1 MAELLSEKASFASKP
16 KKNNKWKVKVIEAGW
31 GSSGYYGAD
40 MLAEYGPKVFKAG
53 TKVYMNHPTMTE
65 ESDRPERDVHELAG
79 KLVTDAKFQEN
90 GLFAEVEFYS
100 HYAPII
106 EEMAA
111 DVGLSI
117 RAFGDAQLGEAD
129 GQKGPII
136 ESLVESPLTSV
147 DVVTVAGAGGK
158 FISLLESYKNKD
170 ETAIVAVE
178 SLMEGNGMSIT
189 KEEFEAAIDDL
200 KATFVEALSPLRESV
215 SVLVESATTVVEANV
230 TEPAEDSA
238 PELDAVDIA
247 EKFNES
253 GLPRVALK
261 RISESLKSADNSKTI
276 DELIEDEKAYASS
289 LREAVAAP
297 TTEVVGVVHE
307 AAKTGA
313 SSTTD
318 EFDAIVSRISKK

>member
-1 MAELLSEKASFASKP
+1 MAFEFRENSYKPAISKG
-16 KKNNKWKVKVIEAGW
+16 KKSGKRWKVKVIESGW
-31 GSSGYYGAD
+31 GSSGYYGAE
-40 MLAEYGPKVFKAG
+40 MLSEYGPKVFRAG
-53 TKVYMNHPTMTE
+53 TKVFWNHPSMSE
-65 ESDRPERDVHELAG
+65 EADRPERDVHQLAG
-79 KLVTDAKFQEN
+79 KLITDATFEEN
-90 GLFAEVEFYS
+90 GLVAEVEFYS

-117 RAFGDAQLGEAD
+117 RAFGDAQVGEAD
-129 GQKGPII
+129 GREGPII

-158 FISLLESYKNKD
+158 FISLLESYRNKD
-170 ETAIVAVE
+170 EAVTLAAE

-189 KEEFEAAIDDL
+189 KEEFEAAIEDL

-215 SVLVESATTVVEANV
+215 SVLVESATAEPEK
-230 TEPAEDSA
+230 TETDPAV
-238 PELDAVDIA
+238 ELDAVDVA

-253 GLPRVALK
+253 RLPRIALK
-261 RISESLKSADNSKTI
+261 RIAEALKSADNSKTI
-276 DELIEDEKAYASS
+276 DELIEDEQAYAAS

-297 TTEVVGVVHE
+297 TAEVVGVVHE
-307 AAKTGA
+307 AAKSGA

>member
-1 MAELLSEKASFASKP
+1 MAELLNEKASFASKP
-16 KKNNKWKVKVIEAGW
+16 KKGKRWKVKVIEAGW

-53 TKVYMNHPTMTE
+53 TKVYMNHPSLSE

-79 KLVTDAKFQEN
+79 KLVTDASFN
-90 GLFAEVEFYS
+90 DDGLFAEVEFYS

-106 EEMAA
+106 QEMAA

-117 RAFGDAQLGEAD
+117 RAFGDAQVGEAD
-129 GQKGPII
+129 GREGPII

-170 ETAIVAVE
+170 DVTTVVAE
-178 SLMEGNGMSIT
+178 SLMEGNEMSIT
-189 KEEFEAAIDDL
+189 KEEFEAAIADL

-215 SVLVESATTVVEANV
+215 SVLIESAAAEPEESV

-253 GLPRVALK
+253 GLPKVALK
-261 RISESLKSADNSKTI
+261 RIAESLKSAVNSKTI
-276 DELIEDEKAYASS
+276 DELIEDEQSYAAS
-289 LREAVAAP
+289 LREAVSAP
-297 TTEVVGVVHE
+297 TAEVVGIVHE
-307 AAKTGA
+307 ASKTGA
-313 SSTTD
+313 STTTD